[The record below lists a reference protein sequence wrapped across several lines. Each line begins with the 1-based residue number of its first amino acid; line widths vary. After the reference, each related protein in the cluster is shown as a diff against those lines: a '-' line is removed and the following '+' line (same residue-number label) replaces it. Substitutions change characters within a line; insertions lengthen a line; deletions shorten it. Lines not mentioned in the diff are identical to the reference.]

1 MEYKIPF
8 SGRAHEYTQSEVD
21 SVVLAMQ
28 SATPL
33 TQGLYQQAFQK
44 KFCQYIGADHAFA
57 LNNATAGLELS
68 AQLCQ
73 FTEGDEVIIPGH
85 TFTASA
91 YPFLKK
97 GAKIVWADIDIE
109 TRVVTAETIEKMY
122 YRQNKSNCCGAFIW
136 VWRRYAGNYATSS
149 RKRTDGGRGCCT
161 SARC

>member
-1 MEYKIPF
+1 MQYKIPF
-8 SGRAHEYTQSEVD
+8 SGRAHEYTQGEVD

-28 SATPL
+28 SAIPL
-33 TQGLYQQAFQK
+33 TQGQYQQAFQK

-57 LNNATAGLELS
+57 LNNATAGLELA

-97 GAKIVWADIDIE
+97 AQRLYGLILI
-109 TRVVTAETIEKMY
+109 
-122 YRQNKSNCCGAFIW
+122 
-136 VWRRYAGNYATSS
+136 
-149 RKRTDGGRGCCT
+149 
-161 SARC
+161 